1 MEPAVPIPSS
11 IISLIDSPAYSNLT
25 STYMEEEFNPK
36 VPDIP
41 SVKYWSVAARVDT
54 MSFFHPLWLP
64 KLIVDSFQEKQRQQ
78 PLDSAQS
85 ARIDWGNDGLVTVQ
99 SAKWGEF
106 LGVLEECDHWD
117 VRGAGGF
124 NGHVEWKSEAES
136 GSKWSWSD
144 WQSFLRVWREGREN
158 EETTHQEADTRVKKM
173 ATRILKKKSGF
184 SKKEKEDLVK
194 NPPAMSAVLDWV
206 VDNVPGVNAVPSPL
220 SVVMK
225 KAFPLTPKNGHDK
238 PKPPKFDI
246 KRFYVALCRKLYD
259 EGM

>member
-1 MEPAVPIPSS
+1 M
-11 IISLIDSPAYSNLT
+11 
-25 STYMEEEFNPK
+25 EEFNPK

-41 SVKYWSVAARVDT
+41 SVKYWSVAARTNT

-78 PLDSAQS
+78 PLDPAQS

-99 SAKWGEF
+99 SAKWGDF

-124 NGHVEWKSEAES
+124 NGHVEWKSEMES
-136 GSKWSWSD
+136 TSKWSWSD
-144 WQSFLRVWREGREN
+144 WQSFLRDWRKGREN
-158 EETTHQEADTRVKKM
+158 EKTAQDTRTEKV
-173 ATRILKKKSGF
+173 ATRILEKKSGF
-184 SKKEKEDLVK
+184 SKKEKDDLIK
-194 NPPAMSAVLDWV
+194 NPGAMFAVLDWV

-220 SVVMK
+220 SMIMK
-225 KAFPLTPKNGHDK
+225 KASPSTPKDGHDE

-246 KRFYVALCRKLYD
+246 ERFYVALCRKLYD

>member
-1 MEPAVPIPSS
+1 
-11 IISLIDSPAYSNLT
+11 
-25 STYMEEEFNPK
+25 MEEEFNPK

-41 SVKYWSVAARVDT
+41 SVKYWSVAARTNT

-85 ARIDWGNDGLVTVQ
+85 ARIDWGNDGLVTVE
-99 SAKWGEF
+99 SAKWGDF

-124 NGHVEWKSEAES
+124 NGHMEWTSEAES
-136 GSKWSWSD
+136 SSKWTWSD
-144 WQSFLRVWREGREN
+144 WQSFLSDWRKGREN
-158 EETTHQEADTRVKKM
+158 EKTAHHKADTRIEK
-173 ATRILKKKSGF
+173 AAARILEKNSGL
-184 SKKEKEDLVK
+184 SEKEDLVK
-194 NPPAMSAVLDWV
+194 NPGAMSAVLDWV
-206 VDNVPGVNAVPSPL
+206 VDNVPGVNPVQYPL
-220 SVVMK
+220 SVIVK
-225 KAFPLTPKNGHDK
+225 KALPLTPKNGHNK
-238 PKPPKFDI
+238 PEPPKFDI